1 MVSQLRGCLPR
12 AVQPL
17 EFALII
23 MSVVFPLQI
32 VCGRDGERQKPL
44 RPILSQEIAQNST
57 ASLITIEFMDGV
69 KTMATDSKIKDLSI
83 APDTLRDIY
92 RQMSRIHEV
101 DKGIQAGL
109 SSGKFQFT
117 YWPMT
122 GQEAIPA
129 SISPLINSE
138 DHMVTIYRGIHDQVA
153 KGVPLKGLFAEA
165 LGRID
170 GVNKGKGGSPHI
182 SDPASG
188 SMLTTAIVGAGAPIA
203 NGLALAEKMRGTK
216 AVTIVNFGDGATSIG
231 AIHEAMNLAGV
242 WKLPVIFLCQNN
254 QIGEYTP
261 IHEYTASKGFTDR
274 AEALGFKGVTLD
286 GNDPVAFHN
295 GMKAIIEDVRGG
307 AGPVF
312 VEAMTLRL
320 GPHAGVGWSH
330 LIKKDELVAAK
341 EAWPVPATRAMLLAR
356 GISTESELTEIDRAA
371 RDEVREAIEWAL
383 KSDVSGEQE
392 MLLDVYGDPT
402 VVPYRG
408 QRVKREAEAAHTGEA
423 KEMAMF
429 QAIQD
434 AMDQSM
440 EMDENVYCLGE
451 DIGDDPGGVFM
462 NFQGMQSKWGERIRP
477 TPIAE
482 QAIIGAAT
490 GSALVGMRPV
500 AEIMFADFVGVCMDQ
515 ITNHAAKQR
524 YMSGA
529 KSTVPMTIRMI
540 VGGGVGGFGAQHSQ
554 STEAMLLHNPGLKIV
569 YPSSPADAKGL
580 LMSCIFD
587 DDPCVVFEPMMLL
600 GSKEVVPL
608 GDYRIPLGVA
618 KVKREGTDVTL
629 ITYGWQVMQCLQ
641 AAEELA
647 KEGINAEVLDLRTLM
662 PLDYDRILSSVEK
675 TGRALVVHAATEFC
689 GLGAEISSTINET
702 LFGKLKAPASRFG
715 AAYAPIAYSKIIET
729 AQVPHAGTIAARV
742 REYFK

>member
-1 MVSQLRGCLPR
+1 MQTEVTLN
-12 AVQPL
+12 
-17 EFALII
+17 ALDID
-23 MSVVFPLQI
+23 P
-32 VCGRDGERQKPL
+32 K
-44 RPILSQEIAQNST
+44 
-57 ASLITIEFMDGV
+57 
-69 KTMATDSKIKDLSI
+69 
-83 APDTLRDIY
+83 TLREIY

-101 DKGIQAGL
+101 DKGIQSGL

-129 SISPLINSE
+129 SIAPLITSE

-153 KGVPLKGLFAEA
+153 KGVSLKGLFAEA
-165 LGRID
+165 LGRVG

-182 SDPASG
+182 SDPSSG

-231 AIHEAMNLAGV
+231 AVHEAMNLAGV

-254 QIGEYTP
+254 LIGEYTP
-261 IHEYTASKGFTDR
+261 IPEYTASKNFTDR
-274 AEALGFKGVTLD
+274 AEALGFRGVQLN
-286 GNDPVAFHN
+286 GNDPVAFYN
-295 GMKAIIEDVRGG
+295 GMKSIIADVRNGK
-307 AGPVF
+307 GPVF

-330 LIKKDELVAAK
+330 LVKGEALAAAK
-341 EAWPVPATRAMLLAR
+341 KAWPVPATRALLLEQ
-356 GISTESELTEIDRAA
+356 GICTEDELAAIDSAA
-371 RDEVREAIEWAL
+371 KAEVAEAIEWAL
-383 KSDVSGEQE
+383 KSAVTGEDE

-402 VVPYRG
+402 VVPRRG
-408 QRVKREAEAAHTGEA
+408 QRDKREAEKLHTGET

-429 QAIQD
+429 EAVQD
-434 AMDQSM
+434 ALDLALQL
-440 EMDENVYCLGE
+440 DKNVFCLGE
-451 DIGDDPGGVFM
+451 DIGDDPGGVFKC
-462 NFQGMQSKWGERIRP
+462 FKGMQTKWGDRIRP

-490 GSALVGMRPV
+490 GAALVGMRPV
-500 AEIMFADFVGVCMDQ
+500 AEIMFCDFVGVCMDQ

-529 KSTVPMTIRMI
+529 TTHVPMTVRMI
-540 VGGGVGGFGAQHSQ
+540 AGGGIGGFGAQHSQ

-569 YPSSPADAKGL
+569 YPSTPTEAKGL
-580 LMSCIFD
+580 LLSCIFD
-587 DDPCVVFEPMMLL
+587 EDPCIQFESMMLTYAL
-600 GSKEVVPL
+600 REQVPV

-629 ITYGWQVMQCLQ
+629 ITYGWQVMQCLA

-647 KEGINAEVLDLRTLM
+647 KEGINAEVLDLRTLL
-662 PLDYDRILSSVEK
+662 PLDYDRIFTSVEK
-675 TGRALVVHAATEFC
+675 TRRALVVHAATEFC
-689 GLGAEISSTINET
+689 GLGSEIASTINEQ
-702 LFGKLKAPASRFG
+702 LFSKLKAPASRFG

-729 AQVPHAGTIAARV
+729 AQIPNARTIAARV
-742 REYFK
+742 RELFL